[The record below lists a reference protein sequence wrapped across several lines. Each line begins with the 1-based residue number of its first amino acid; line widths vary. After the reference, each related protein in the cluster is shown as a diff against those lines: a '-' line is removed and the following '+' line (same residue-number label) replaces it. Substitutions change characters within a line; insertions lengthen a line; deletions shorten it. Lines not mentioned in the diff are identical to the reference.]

1 MTERYITDN
10 PELDALF
17 ERYRQAPRS
26 HVFAPLADA
35 CRKAGLIDEA
45 VDIADRG
52 VQENPGYTSG
62 HVVRGKCYYDRGD
75 RKTAVACFERVLDL
89 DPNNLVALKFLGL
102 IQAEEGDAAGARER
116 FKHILALDPDDREI
130 RRELDILDVP
140 AKPVPDAH
148 EETAETVERVE
159 TVEAV
164 GPMETLAETEA
175 QETREVKAADDG
187 FEGAPIS
194 LGTDDD
200 PTTDELATMTL
211 ADIYAEQG
219 YADKALRIYREVLKR
234 QPGNSG
240 IREKIRALDPD
251 AEVDEPAGSADAHS
265 APVAEPAEPFEVAAP
280 EASEHFDDAPAME
293 MTEDVDEPV
302 EVLEHAPVAGPIEVA
317 DEETPSDDPTFPP
330 PPGVAIELP
339 PPEDMDT
346 GEAPEPD
353 TEDDSGRDAPHFE
366 EFAAPAETVPAK
378 AKAEPPA
385 DDDPNNPLPYQRRDG
400 TIDEGRSYEQFK
412 RWLKNLAD

>member
-1 MTERYITDN
+1 MTERFTTDN

-17 ERYRQAPRS
+17 ERYRQAPKS

-45 VDIADRG
+45 VDIADLG
-52 VQENPGYTSG
+52 VNENPGYTSG

-75 RKTAVACFERVLDL
+75 RKIAVGCFERVLDL

-102 IQAEEGDAAGARER
+102 IQAEEGDATGARER

-130 RRELDILDVP
+130 RNELDILDVP
-140 AKPVPDAH
+140 Q
-148 EETAETVERVE
+148 AEAPSPQ
-159 TVEAV
+159 EAPAAAV
-164 GPMETLAETEA
+164 TEA
-175 QETREVKAADDG
+175 PSATVDDG

-200 PTTDELATMTL
+200 PTTDELATTTL

-219 YADKALRIYREVLKR
+219 YTDKALRIYHEVLKR
-234 QPGNSG
+234 QPGNAG
-240 IREKIRALDPD
+240 VRARIQAIEGPD
-251 AEVDEPAGSADAHS
+251 AGAAEEEPDDPVLTIEPERFAEV
-265 APVAEPAEPFEVAAP
+265 
-280 EASEHFDDAPAME
+280 PAME
-293 MTEDVDEPV
+293 AEAPEEAEAPQPEPSV
-302 EVLEHAPVAGPIEVA
+302 QTVV
-317 DEETPSDDPTFPP
+317 DDPTFPP

-339 PPEDMDT
+339 PPDDLEL
-346 GEAPEPD
+346 EAPEVPE
-353 TEDDSGRDAPHFE
+353 TDAPDGVSEPAFE
-366 EFAAPAETVPAK
+366 EFAPTVDAAPAVEPA
-378 AKAEPPA
+378 PVD

>member
-1 MTERYITDN
+1 MTEPYITDN

-17 ERYRQAPRS
+17 ERYRQAPKS

-35 CRKAGLIDEA
+35 CRKGGLVDEA

-52 VQENPGYTSG
+52 VEENPGYTSG

-75 RKTAVACFERVLDL
+75 RKTAMACFERVLDL

-102 IQAEEGDAAGARER
+102 IQAEEGDATGARER

-140 AKPVPDAH
+140 AAEPPQTEAH
-148 EETAETVERVE
+148 EEAPPATAK
-159 TVEAV
+159 VEAAPEV
-164 GPMETLAETEA
+164 EADEPHFETPE
-175 QETREVKAADDG
+175 DG

-200 PTTDELATMTL
+200 PTSDELATMTL

-219 YADKALRIYREVLKR
+219 YTDKALRIYREVLKR
-234 QPGNSG
+234 QPDNAG
-240 IREKIRALDPD
+240 IRAKVRALEGPD
-251 AEVDEPAGSADAHS
+251 SQLPEELPDSQLEEEPVDTALTLDRDEEP
-265 APVAEPAEPFEVAAP
+265 VVAAP
-280 EASEHFDDAPAME
+280 EAPAADLEDGSDRFVDAPLVRAAAQ
-293 MTEDVDEPV
+293 EDERSEPT
-302 EVLEHAPVAGPIEVA
+302 H
-317 DEETPSDDPTFPP
+317 DDDPTFPP
-330 PPGVAIELP
+330 APGVAIELP
-339 PPEDMDT
+339 LPDDFEV
-346 GEAPEPD
+346 EA
-353 TEDDSGRDAPHFE
+353 DSGAEAEEDAGEPAFE
-366 EFAAPAETVPAK
+366 EFAPAADTAPASAAKPAVD
-378 AKAEPPA
+378 EN
-385 DDDPNNPLPYQRRDG
+385 DPNNPLPYQRGDG